1 MIKDINKKLKE
12 MLTKNFVL
20 IKEERQKYNRFLQIR
35 ECKKRD

>member
-35 ECKKRD
+35 ERKKRD